1 MVKKLFLKILFLIFF
16 SSSSFACP
24 LLSVD
29 IGTPVRD
36 AQNTFEFL
44 MLYKSELFEKGHSAK
59 YQAYAAD
66 YCENSNLENTD
77 LEVIIYDS
85 KVAGIN
91 LISTDSEIKNEIYNF
106 VKNNI
111 SDPGSEAEKEN
122 WVGYKDLSLGN
133 LVIMYSKISIRD
145 EIFEVL
151 EITNPQMM
159 DYTTGEEVIEVMG

>member
-1 MVKKLFLKILFLIFF
+1 MKKLFSKLLFLILF

-44 MLYKSELFEKGHSAK
+44 MLYKSELFEKGYSAK

-91 LISTDSEIKNEIYNF
+91 LVSTDSEIKNEIYNF

-111 SDPGSEAEKEN
+111 SDPGSEAENEN

-133 LVIMYSKISIRD
+133 LVIMYSKINIRN

-151 EITNPQMM
+151 EITNPQMI
-159 DYTTGEEVIEVMG
+159 DYTTGEEIIEVMG

>member
-1 MVKKLFLKILFLIFF
+1 M
-16 SSSSFACP
+16 
-24 LLSVD
+24 
-29 IGTPVRD
+29 RD

-59 YQAYAAD
+59 YQAYAGD

-111 SDPGSEAEKEN
+111 SDPGSEVEKEN

-133 LVIMYSKISIRD
+133 LVIMYSKINIRD
-145 EIFEVL
+145 EIFEIL

>member
-1 MVKKLFLKILFLIFF
+1 MKKLFLKILFLISF

-44 MLYKSELFEKGHSAK
+44 MLYKSELYGEGYSAK
-59 YQAYAAD
+59 YHAYAAD
-66 YCENSNLENTD
+66 YCEGSNLENTD

-91 LISTDSEIKNEIYNF
+91 LISTNSEIKNEIYNF

-111 SDPGSEAEKEN
+111 GDPGSEAEKEG
-122 WVGYKDLSLGN
+122 WEGYKDLSLGN
-133 LVIMYSKISIRD
+133 LVIMYSKINIRD

-151 EITNPQMM
+151 EITNPQMI
-159 DYTTGEEVIEVMG
+159 DYTTGEEVIEVLG

>member
-1 MVKKLFLKILFLIFF
+1 MKKLFSKLLFLILF

-44 MLYKSELFEKGHSAK
+44 MLYKSELYGEGYSAK
-59 YQAYAAD
+59 YHAYAAD
-66 YCENSNLENTD
+66 YCEGSNLENTD

-91 LISTDSEIKNEIYNF
+91 LISTNSEIKNEIYNF

-111 SDPGSEAEKEN
+111 GDPGSEAEKEG
-122 WVGYKDLSLGN
+122 WEGYKDLSLGN
-133 LVIMYSKISIRD
+133 LVIMYSKINIRD

-151 EITNPQMM
+151 EITNPQMI
-159 DYTTGEEVIEVMG
+159 DYTTGEEVIEVLG

>member
-1 MVKKLFLKILFLIFF
+1 M
-16 SSSSFACP
+16 
-24 LLSVD
+24 SVD

-44 MLYKSELFEKGHSAK
+44 MLYKSELFGEGYSAK
-59 YQAYAAD
+59 DQAYAAQ
-66 YCENSNLENTD
+66 YWENTNIENTD
-77 LEVIIYDS
+77 LEEIIYDT

-133 LVIMYSKISIRD
+133 LVIMYSKINIRD
-145 EIFEVL
+145 EIFEIL

>member
-1 MVKKLFLKILFLIFF
+1 
-16 SSSSFACP
+16 
-24 LLSVD
+24 
-29 IGTPVRD
+29 
-36 AQNTFEFL
+36 

-59 YQAYAAD
+59 YYAYAAD

-133 LVIMYSKISIRD
+133 LVIMYSKINIRD
-145 EIFEVL
+145 EIFEIL